1 MKNRWGKRFITIAL
15 MICIPVAIVLA
26 GAYYFLVQT
35 TNDINRQDQQYL
47 SEIAMQNAKIIQ
59 NTVHMQL
66 DKIEAVANIIGQ
78 EEKLD
83 TNRMITVLQSEQTRS
98 AFKRMG
104 YAALDGNAITTDAEQ
119 FSIADRDYFKK
130 ALSGLSSVSDR
141 LVDKVDSGF
150 INVYA
155 VPLYHEGQVAG
166 VVFATNETDL
176 FTDLLNTATFG
187 GEGFS
192 YIVTK
197 EGEPIVFTEHKNGLY
212 EFSNLF
218 DEIYGDKMGEEK
230 VQAIKKNMEQNK
242 NGVIEYSRGD
252 VQRVGAYCRVGVND
266 WYVLSVVPTAVI
278 SQNTNR
284 LIARNTKIVLFTSTA
299 FMLLLVTVVIQN
311 RKTKRHLEHVAYFDE
326 LTGFP
331 NYNAFRERAQRV
343 LIENP
348 HKQFLFTKMDVQNFK
363 LVNDRLGF
371 DMGDRVL
378 KNMAQALS
386 EVASEPNELFAR
398 IMVDEFIIM
407 FNNRGKA
414 EMDHIRNRFRQRFTE
429 LMGPSFQYFV
439 KFPTG
444 RYVTDTGED
453 SIAEIFEKVNY
464 AHRQAKLMT
473 EQTGVTEFYF
483 DDADKKKAVRETEIE
498 DKMAAALENRE
509 FKVYLQ
515 PKYALA
521 SETVVGAEALVR
533 WEASNAS
540 LIYPG
545 EFIPLFEHN
554 GFITKLDFYMFEQV
568 CQLIRGWMDCGQTIV
583 TVSVNFSRRH
593 LANPHFIDELVEIAN
608 RYGVPAHN
616 IELELTESIIFE
628 NEDLLETVLNK
639 IHAAGF
645 TLSMDDFGT
654 GYSSLGL
661 LKNLPVDVI
670 KIDRSFFT
678 DHSDSARANAV
689 IESIMLMAK
698 KLHIVTVAEG
708 IESREHIDLLRAAGC
723 DIVQGYY
730 YAKPMPVEQFAALM
744 QQQTEHAPS

>member
-1 MKNRWGKRFITIAL
+1 MKSRLGKRLLAIAL
-15 MICIPVAIVLA
+15 MICVPAAIVLA
-26 GAYYFLVQT
+26 GTYYFLVQT
-35 TNDINRQDQQYL
+35 TNDINRKDQQYL
-47 SEIAMQNAKIIQ
+47 SEIAMQNANIIQ

-66 DKIEAVANIIGQ
+66 DKIEAVANIIGNQ
-78 EEKLD
+78 ED
-83 TNRMITVLQSEQTRS
+83 MDADSMISVLQSEENRS

-104 YAALDGNAITTDAEQ
+104 YATPSGKTITTDEEQ
-119 FSIADRDYFKK
+119 YNIADRDYFKK
-130 ALSGLSSVSDR
+130 ALSGYSNVSDR
-141 LVDKVDSGF
+141 LVDKVDGGF

-155 VPLYHEGQVAG
+155 VPLYHQGQTAG
-166 VVFATNETDL
+166 VVFATHETDL
-176 FTDLLNTATFG
+176 LTDLLNTTTFA

-192 YIVTK
+192 YIITK
-197 EGEPIVFTEHKNGLY
+197 EGEPIVYTEHENGVH

-218 DEIYGDKMGEEK
+218 DGIRDDKMGAEK
-230 VQAIKKNMEQNK
+230 VQTIKNNMEQNK
-242 NGVIEYSRGD
+242 NGVIEYSWEG
-252 VQRVGAYCRVGVND
+252 VKRVGAYCRVGVND
-266 WYVLSVVPTAVI
+266 WYVLSVVPTSVI
-278 SQNTNR
+278 SENTNR
-284 LIARNTKIVLFTSTA
+284 LIMRNTRIVLFTSIV
-299 FMLLLVTVVIQN
+299 FMLLLGSVVVLN
-311 RKTKRHLEHVAYFDE
+311 RKTRLHLERVAYFDE

-331 NYNAFRERAQRV
+331 NYNAFREQAQQV

-371 DMGDRVL
+371 AMGDRVL

-407 FNNRGKA
+407 FNNKGKT
-414 EMDHIRNRFRQRFTE
+414 EMDDICNRFRQRFTE
-429 LMGPSFQYFV
+429 LMGPSFQYFI

-444 RYVTDTGED
+444 RYVTDAGED
-453 SIAEIFEKVNY
+453 SITEIFEKVNY

-473 EQTGVTEFYF
+473 EQTGMTEFYF
-483 DDADKKKAVRETEIE
+483 DDADKEKAVRETEIE
-498 DKMAAALENRE
+498 DKMDEALNGQE

-515 PKYALA
+515 PKYALK

-533 WEASNAS
+533 WEEPDGS

-568 CQLIRGWMDCGQTIV
+568 CRLIREWTDCGRKIV
-583 TVSVNFSRRH
+583 TISVNLSRRH
-593 LANPHFIDELVEIAN
+593 LANLNFIDELVEITK
-608 RYGVPAHN
+608 RYHVPPHN

-628 NEDLLETVLNK
+628 NEDLLEAVLHK

-645 TLSMDDFGT
+645 TLSMDDFGA

-661 LKNLPVDVI
+661 LKDLPVDVI

-678 DHSDSARANAV
+678 DHSDNVRAKAV

-708 IESREHIDLLRAAGC
+708 IESREHVDLLRAAGC

-730 YAKPMPVEQFAALM
+730 YAKPMPVERFAALM
-744 QQQTEHAPS
+744 QQQTEHVPS